1 MDRTIA
7 ASSALALLIVLSP
20 ACSKKE
26 ATTTAPAAASP
37 QASQAAL
44 PMRKAVDLAFDDV
57 AVTTGGAALLRLGF
71 SIHNISK
78 DPVQCDPSEFSIA
91 LSDGTVITADQSAEN
106 KCDPDSLD
114 PGVTGKA
121 VVYFDLKPGYTGP
134 ITMSMTANDAI
145 VGKGDTTVK

>member
-1 MDRTIA
+1 MNRTIA
-7 ASSALALLIVLSP
+7 ATSVLALLIVLSP

-26 ATTTAPAAASP
+26 ATAPSTGASP

-44 PMRKAVDLAFDDV
+44 PIRKAVDLAFDDV

-78 DPVQCDPSEFSIA
+78 DPVQCDPSEFSIT
-91 LSDGTVITADQSAEN
+91 LSDGTVINADQSAEN
-106 KCDPDSLD
+106 KCDVDSLD
-114 PGVTGKA
+114 PGATGKA

-134 ITMSMTANDAI
+134 ITMLMTAADAV